1 MPRMQVVRADTSQE
15 PQQGER
21 PILDAFIPS
30 HAFEVGPLLI
40 LSVILLAGASGGW
53 VAGRLHIPRITGNI
67 VAGLL
72 LGSTLLKD
80 TDTAQ
85 VLEPLT
91 AFAIGLIAASVGAN
105 LSYRRIHNAL
115 RRIVSIAV
123 LEGVCAAVCVAL
135 AIRLFPNTTWPIVA
149 LLGCIAAATAPATT
163 VAIIRETRAKGS
175 FVKTLLS
182 VVALD
187 NILCIV
193 LFAFVQFLV
202 ADYYVRGATPGL
214 TRAILTTGGQFLAC
228 VVLGCGLGAITERLV
243 RDPRF
248 HKFSVT
254 LLALLLAAGLSS
266 FLGLSPPLTTL
277 LFGIYLGNRSREA
290 QEQLHSLEPI
300 EPLLYICFFTVAGAG
315 LHLTSLWHAG
325 LWCLA
330 YVVARFVGKGLGA
343 CIGGVMS
350 GTSRRIWSNIPLGL
364 MPQAGIAIGLVV
376 LLEGDQRIPAETT
389 ELVGAVVLAAV
400 TISEIIGPFFTRA
413 ALRRASEAGLDRP
426 RLMEFLQEEFILTD
440 IQAADKWEALSKL
453 TNFFALTHNVRP
465 RHRAK
470 IHASV
475 VERERELST
484 AVGVGCAIPHGRI
497 DAGSAVQGVLGIC
510 REGIDFDAPD
520 GEPVR
525 LIVLIV
531 TPKEHEKR
539 HLEVMASLAS
549 MMSNEM
555 VRERLVAA
563 IDAND
568 AWEAI
573 EHQEGRGYNYF
584 LDELTEGADKTA

>member
-1 MPRMQVVRADTSQE
+1 M
-15 PQQGER
+15 
-21 PILDAFIPS
+21 
-30 HAFEVGPLLI
+30 GPLLL
-40 LSVILLAGASGGW
+40 LSMILLAGASGGW
-53 VAGRLHIPRITGNI
+53 IAARLHVPRITGNI

-72 LGSTLLKD
+72 LGLTVLKD
-80 TDTAQ
+80 IDTAR
-85 VLEPLT
+85 VLEPMM
-91 AFAIGLIAASVGAN
+91 AFAIGLIAASVGTN

-115 RRIVSIAV
+115 RRILSIAV
-123 LEGVCAAVCVAL
+123 LESVCAAVCVAL
-135 AIRLFPNTTWPIVA
+135 TIRLFPGTTWPIVA

-163 VAIIRETRAKGS
+163 VALIRETRAKGS

-202 ADYYVRGATPGL
+202 ADYYVRGAAPGL
-214 TRAILTTGGQFLAC
+214 ALAVATTGAQFFAC
-228 VVLGCGLGAITERLV
+228 VLLGCGLGAITERLV

-266 FLGLSPPLTTL
+266 YLRLSPPLTTL
-277 LFGIYLGNRSREA
+277 FFGIYLGNRSREA

-315 LHLTSLWHAG
+315 LHLDSLWHAG
-325 LWCLA
+325 PWCLA
-330 YVVARFVGKGLGA
+330 YVAARFVGKGLGA
-343 CIGGVMS
+343 CIGGIAS
-350 GTSRRIWSNIPLGL
+350 RTSRRIWSNIPLGL

-376 LLEGDQRIPAETT
+376 LLEGDARIPEKTT
-389 ELVGAVVLAAV
+389 ELVSAVVLAAV
-400 TISEIIGPFFTRA
+400 TMNEILGPFFTRA
-413 ALRRASEAGLDRP
+413 ALRRAREAGLDRP

-440 IQAADKWEALSKL
+440 IQADDKWDALKEL
-453 TNFFALTHNVRP
+453 TDFFALTHNVRA
-465 RHRAK
+465 RHRNK

-475 VERERELST
+475 IEREHELTT

-510 REGIDFDAPD
+510 PEGIDFEAPD

-531 TPKEHEKR
+531 TPKDHEKR

-549 MMSNEM
+549 MMSNEI
-555 VRERLVAA
+555 VRERLITA
-563 IDAND
+563 IDANH
-568 AWEAI
+568 AWEII
-573 EHQEGRGYNYF
+573 EHQEGKGYNYF
-584 LDELTEGADKTA
+584 LDELTEGADEIE